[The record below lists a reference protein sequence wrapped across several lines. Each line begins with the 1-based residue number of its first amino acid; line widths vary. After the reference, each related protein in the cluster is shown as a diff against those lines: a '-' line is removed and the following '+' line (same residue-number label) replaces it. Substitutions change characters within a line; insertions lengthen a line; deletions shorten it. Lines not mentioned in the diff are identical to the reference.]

1 MADKRLGKGL
11 EALITSYTTK
21 DGDRY
26 LDGAVPI
33 EQIIANRNQPRQD
46 FNPKEMQELTDSIK
60 ANGILQPLTV
70 RDLEDGKFELIAGER
85 RLRSAREAG
94 LETVPVYILSV
105 EADVE
110 MMEYALI
117 ENIQRVDLN
126 PIEEAEGYAILC
138 GKYNLAQEEIA
149 KRVGK
154 SRPAIANA
162 LRLLKLPPEIKS
174 ALKSG
179 DISAGHA
186 RAILGLR
193 KSLQM
198 MTLYQKVIRSGL
210 NVRQTEELVKN
221 IAESSKE
228 LQKIQKSAP
237 RNSEIVQI
245 ENNLISKFGTKV
257 VIQKKRGGKGNIQIE
272 FYSDSD
278 LQRILDIL
286 DDINIFH

>member
-46 FNPKEMQELTDSIK
+46 FNPKEMQKLTDSIK

-186 RAILGLR
+186 RAILGVR

-221 IAESSKE
+221 IAESSKK
-228 LQKIQKSAP
+228 LQKIQKSTT

-257 VIQKKRGGKGNIQIE
+257 VIQKKRGGKGKIKIE

-286 DDINIFH
+286 TDI

>member
-46 FNPKEMQELTDSIK
+46 FNPQEMQKLTDSIK

-138 GKYNLAQEEIA
+138 GKYNLSQEEIA
-149 KRVGK
+149 KQVGK

-186 RAILGLR
+186 RAILGVR

-257 VIQKKRGGKGNIQIE
+257 IIKKKRGGKGKIQIE

-286 DDINIFH
+286 NDI

>member
-26 LDGAVPI
+26 LDGGVPI

-154 SRPAIANA
+154 SRPAISIS

-174 ALKSG
+174 ALKLG

-186 RAILGLR
+186 RAILGVR

-198 MTLYQKVIRSGL
+198 MTLYQKVIRSRL

-228 LQKIQKSAP
+228 LQKTQKSAP

-245 ENNLISKFGTKV
+245 ESNLISKFGTKV
-257 VIQKKRGGKGNIQIE
+257 VIQKKRGGKGKIQIE

-286 DDINIFH
+286 TDI

>member
-46 FNPKEMQELTDSIK
+46 FNPKEMQKLTDSIK

-186 RAILGLR
+186 RAILGVR

-257 VIQKKRGGKGNIQIE
+257 VIQKKRGGKGKIQIE
-272 FYSDSD
+272 FYSEND

-286 DDINIFH
+286 TDT

>member
-70 RDLEDGKFELIAGER
+70 RDLDDGKFELIAGER

-94 LETVPVYILSV
+94 LETVPVYILSI

-154 SRPAIANA
+154 SRPAIANS

-186 RAILGLR
+186 RAILGVR
-193 KSLQM
+193 KSFQM

-237 RNSEIVQI
+237 RNSEIIQI

-257 VIQKKRGGKGNIQIE
+257 VIQKKRGGKGKIKIE
-272 FYSDSD
+272 FYSEND

-286 DDINIFH
+286 TDT

>member
-70 RDLEDGKFELIAGER
+70 RDLDDGKFELIAGER

-94 LETVPVYILSV
+94 LETVPVYILSI

-138 GKYNLAQEEIA
+138 GKYTLAQEEIA

-154 SRPAIANA
+154 SRPAIANS

-186 RAILGLR
+186 RAILGVR

-198 MTLYQKVIRSGL
+198 MTLYQKVMRSGL

-228 LQKIQKSAP
+228 LQKIQISAP
-237 RNSEIVQI
+237 RNSEIIQI

-257 VIQKKRGGKGNIQIE
+257 VIQKKRGGKGKIQIE
-272 FYSDSD
+272 FYSEND

-286 DDINIFH
+286 TDT

>member
-70 RDLEDGKFELIAGER
+70 RDLDDGKFELIAGER

-94 LETVPVYILSV
+94 LETVPVYILSI

-154 SRPAIANA
+154 SRPAIANS

-179 DISAGHA
+179 NISAGHA
-186 RAILGLR
+186 RAILGVR

-257 VIQKKRGGKGNIQIE
+257 VIQKKRGGKGKIQIE
-272 FYSDSD
+272 FYSEND

-286 DDINIFH
+286 TDT

>member
-11 EALITSYTTK
+11 EALITSYST
-21 DGDRY
+21 DSGGRY
-26 LDGAVPI
+26 VDGAVPI
-33 EQIIANRNQPRQD
+33 NQISSNRNQPRQEFD
-46 FNPKEMQELTDSIK
+46 AEQMKELIASIK
-60 ANGILQPLTV
+60 SAGILQPLTV
-70 RDLEDGKFELIAGER
+70 REIDDDKFELISGER
-85 RLRSAREAG
+85 RLRAAKQIG
-94 LETVPVYILSV
+94 LKTVPVYVLSV
-105 EADVE
+105 DVDVE
-110 MMEYALI
+110 MMEYSLV
-117 ENIQRVDLN
+117 ENVQRVDLN
-126 PIEEAEGYAILC
+126 PLEEAEGYAILS
-138 GKYNLAQEEIA
+138 GKYDLSQEEIA
-149 KRVGK
+149 NRVGK
-154 SRPAIANA
+154 SRPSISNS

-186 RAILGLR
+186 RAILGVR

-257 VIQKKRGGKGNIQIE
+257 VIQKKRGGKGKIQIE

-286 DDINIFH
+286 TDI

>member
-70 RDLEDGKFELIAGER
+70 RDLDDGKFELIAGER
-85 RLRSAREAG
+85 RLRSAKEAG
-94 LETVPVYILSV
+94 LETVPVYILSI

-154 SRPAIANA
+154 SRPAIANS

-186 RAILGLR
+186 RAILGVR

-198 MTLYQKVIRSGL
+198 MTLYQKVMRSGL

-228 LQKIQKSAP
+228 LQKIQISAP
-237 RNSEIVQI
+237 RNSEIIQI

-257 VIQKKRGGKGNIQIE
+257 VIQKKRGGKGKIQIE
-272 FYSDSD
+272 FYSENDF
-278 LQRILDIL
+278 QRILDIL
-286 DDINIFH
+286 TDT

>member
-1 MADKRLGKGL
+1 MADNRLGKGL

-46 FNPKEMQELTDSIK
+46 FNPKEMQKLTDSIK

-186 RAILGLR
+186 RAILGVR

-198 MTLYQKVIRSGL
+198 MTLYQKVIRSRL

-257 VIQKKRGGKGNIQIE
+257 VIQKKRGGKGKIQIE
-272 FYSDSD
+272 YYSDSD

-286 DDINIFH
+286 TDI

>member
-1 MADKRLGKGL
+1 
-11 EALITSYTTK
+11 
-21 DGDRY
+21 
-26 LDGAVPI
+26 
-33 EQIIANRNQPRQD
+33 
-46 FNPKEMQELTDSIK
+46 
-60 ANGILQPLTV
+60 
-70 RDLEDGKFELIAGER
+70 
-85 RLRSAREAG
+85 
-94 LETVPVYILSV
+94 
-105 EADVE
+105 

-154 SRPAIANA
+154 SRPAIANS

-186 RAILGLR
+186 RAILGVR

-257 VIQKKRGGKGNIQIE
+257 VIQKKRGGKGKIQIE
-272 FYSDSD
+272 FYSEND

-286 DDINIFH
+286 TDI

>member
-70 RDLEDGKFELIAGER
+70 RDLDDGKFELIAGER

-186 RAILGLR
+186 RAILGVR

-228 LQKIQKSAP
+228 LQKIQKSGP

-257 VIQKKRGGKGNIQIE
+257 VIQKKRGGKGKIQIE
-272 FYSDSD
+272 FYSEND

-286 DDINIFH
+286 TDT

>member
-1 MADKRLGKGL
+1 MADNRLGKGL

-186 RAILGLR
+186 RAILGVR

-257 VIQKKRGGKGNIQIE
+257 VIQKKRGGKGKIQIE

-286 DDINIFH
+286 TDI

>member
-70 RDLEDGKFELIAGER
+70 RDLDDGKFELIAGER

-94 LETVPVYILSV
+94 LETVPVYILSI

-154 SRPAIANA
+154 SRPAIANS

-186 RAILGLR
+186 RAILGVR

-198 MTLYQKVIRSGL
+198 MTLYQQVIRSGL

-237 RNSEIVQI
+237 RNSEIIQI

-257 VIQKKRGGKGNIQIE
+257 VIQKKRGGKGEIKIE
-272 FYSDSD
+272 FYSEND

-286 DDINIFH
+286 TDT

>member
-70 RDLEDGKFELIAGER
+70 RDLDDGKFELIAGER

-94 LETVPVYILSV
+94 LETVPVYILSI

-154 SRPAIANA
+154 SRPAFANS

-186 RAILGLR
+186 RAILGVR

-257 VIQKKRGGKGNIQIE
+257 VIQKKRGGKGKIQIE
-272 FYSDSD
+272 FYSEND

-286 DDINIFH
+286 TDT

>member
-186 RAILGLR
+186 RAILGVR

-257 VIQKKRGGKGNIQIE
+257 VIQKKRGGKGKIQIE
-272 FYSDSD
+272 FYSESD

-286 DDINIFH
+286 NDT

>member
-85 RLRSAREAG
+85 RLRSAREAR

-138 GKYNLAQEEIA
+138 GKYNLAQGEIA

-154 SRPAIANA
+154 SRPTVANS

-186 RAILGLR
+186 RAILGVR

-228 LQKIQKSAP
+228 LQKIQKSVP

-257 VIQKKRGGKGNIQIE
+257 IIQKKRGGKGKIQIE

-286 DDINIFH
+286 TDI

>member
-1 MADKRLGKGL
+1 MAEKRLGKGL
-11 EALITSYTTK
+11 GALITSYTTK

-70 RDLEDGKFELIAGER
+70 RDLDDGKFELIAGER

-94 LETVPVYILSV
+94 LETVPVYILSI

-154 SRPAIANA
+154 SRPAIANS

-186 RAILGLR
+186 RAILGVR

-257 VIQKKRGGKGNIQIE
+257 VIQKKIGGKGKIQIE
-272 FYSDSD
+272 FYSEND

-286 DDINIFH
+286 TDI

>member
-26 LDGAVPI
+26 LDGGVPI

-46 FNPKEMQELTDSIK
+46 FNPKEMQKLTDSIK

-70 RDLEDGKFELIAGER
+70 RDLDDGKFELIAGER

-154 SRPAIANA
+154 SRPAIANS

-186 RAILGLR
+186 RAILGVR

-257 VIQKKRGGKGNIQIE
+257 VIQKKRGGKGKIQIE
-272 FYSDSD
+272 FYSEND

-286 DDINIFH
+286 TDT

>member
-21 DGDRY
+21 NGDRY

-126 PIEEAEGYAILC
+126 PIEEAEGYAILS

-154 SRPAIANA
+154 SRPAIANS
-162 LRLLKLPPEIKS
+162 LRLLKLPSEIKS

-186 RAILGLR
+186 RAILGVR

-228 LQKIQKSAP
+228 LQKIQKSEP

-257 VIQKKRGGKGNIQIE
+257 VIHKKRGGKGKIQIE

-286 DDINIFH
+286 NNI

>member
-26 LDGAVPI
+26 LDGGVPI

-46 FNPKEMQELTDSIK
+46 FNPKEMQKLTDSIK

-70 RDLEDGKFELIAGER
+70 RDLDDGKFELIAGER

-154 SRPAIANA
+154 SRPAIANS

-186 RAILGLR
+186 RAILGVR

-257 VIQKKRGGKGNIQIE
+257 VIQKKRGGKGKIQIE

-286 DDINIFH
+286 TDI

>member
-138 GKYNLAQEEIA
+138 GKYNLDQEEIA

-154 SRPAIANA
+154 SRPAIANS

-186 RAILGLR
+186 RAILGVR

-257 VIQKKRGGKGNIQIE
+257 VIQKKRGGKGKIQIE

-286 DDINIFH
+286 TDT

>member
-154 SRPAIANA
+154 SRPAIANS
-162 LRLLKLPPEIKS
+162 LRLLKLPPEIKL

-186 RAILGLR
+186 RAILGVR

-245 ENNLISKFGTKV
+245 ENDLISKFGTKV
-257 VIQKKRGGKGNIQIE
+257 VIQKKRGGKGKIQIE
-272 FYSDSD
+272 FYSESD

-286 DDINIFH
+286 TDT

>member
-70 RDLEDGKFELIAGER
+70 RDLDDGKFELIAGER

-94 LETVPVYILSV
+94 LETVPVYILSI

-138 GKYNLAQEEIA
+138 GKYNLDQEEIA

-154 SRPAIANA
+154 SRPAIANS

-186 RAILGLR
+186 RAILGVR

-198 MTLYQKVIRSGL
+198 ITLYQKVMRSGL

-237 RNSEIVQI
+237 RNSEIIQI

-257 VIQKKRGGKGNIQIE
+257 VIQKKRGGKGKIKIE
-272 FYSDSD
+272 FYSEND

-286 DDINIFH
+286 TDT

>member
-70 RDLEDGKFELIAGER
+70 RDLDDGKFELIAGER

-154 SRPAIANA
+154 SRPAIANS

-186 RAILGLR
+186 RAILGVR

-257 VIQKKRGGKGNIQIE
+257 VIQKKRGGKGKIQIE
-272 FYSDSD
+272 FYSEND

-286 DDINIFH
+286 TDT

>member
-70 RDLEDGKFELIAGER
+70 RDLDDGKFELIAGER

-94 LETVPVYILSV
+94 LETVPVYILSI

-154 SRPAIANA
+154 SRPAIANS

-186 RAILGLR
+186 RAILGVR
-193 KSLQM
+193 KSFQM

-237 RNSEIVQI
+237 RNSEIIQI

-257 VIQKKRGGKGNIQIE
+257 VIQKKRGGKGKIQIE
-272 FYSDSD
+272 FYSEND

-286 DDINIFH
+286 TDT

>member
-154 SRPAIANA
+154 SRPAIANS

-186 RAILGLR
+186 RAILGVR

-257 VIQKKRGGKGNIQIE
+257 VIQKKRGGKGKIKIE
-272 FYSDSD
+272 FYSEND

-286 DDINIFH
+286 TDT